1 MDLAWLKLSL
11 LEKHRHGTDESIS
24 CGKLDPLIDHAL
36 SSPDGRLH
44 KAVTM
49 RYAVAMYMSSV
60 LGSGVLVLPGLAAQK
75 AGPASLIAW
84 VGLSVVSYPLA
95 YTFASL
101 SSRRAESGGVYAFAR
116 ESFGPHIANSVG
128 WLFILWYVTGA
139 PAVTVI
145 AASYLSYAFPLLSRP
160 LIYLVAGFLILAGF
174 LVNYRGI
181 VITGRVQSI
190 VIAAIIALLVTA
202 VVASAPLIKP
212 SNFTPF
218 FPNGL
223 IPIGVAAALIFW
235 SYLGY
240 ENVSNIGEEFRNPQ
254 RDFPRSILLSV
265 VVIGALY
272 LSVAIAT
279 IGTRAYESGGSVA
292 PFAAMLSNAI
302 GLYGAIGTAIL
313 AVFII
318 FGTVNAYTTGMSR
331 VIYATAKH
339 GGLPGTLEKI
349 HGKTGVPYR
358 SLGLLSG
365 LSLISLVVF
374 FFLNFDLTTALLI
387 PSGAA
392 ILVYVIGSASGI
404 KLLNSKKMYPWISLI
419 ISLIMAPFVGL
430 LLLASLA
437 FAGLGFLYSRR
448 KLRAKHEVTSNIPV
462 ATT

>member
-1 MDLAWLKLSL
+1 MRRNPSL
-11 LEKHRHGTDESIS
+11 VDK
-24 CGKLDPLIDHAL
+24 AL
-36 SSPDGRLH
+36 SASDAGLH

-101 SSRRAESGGVYAFAR
+101 SSRKAESGGVYAFAR
-116 ESFGPHIANSVG
+116 ESFGPHVANSVG

-145 AASYLSYAFPLLSRP
+145 AASYLSYAFPLSRP
-160 LIYLVAGFLILAGF
+160 VTYMLASLLILSGF

-181 VITGRVQSI
+181 TITGKVQST
-190 VIAAIIALLVTA
+190 VIAAIVALLVTA

-218 FPNGL
+218 FPNGF

-240 ENVSNIGEEFRNPQ
+240 ENVSNVGEEFKNPQ

-265 VVIGALY
+265 IVIGALY

-339 GGLPGTLEKI
+339 GGLPGWLEKI

-358 SLGLLSG
+358 SLGLLTG

-404 KLLNSKKMYPWISLI
+404 RLLRSKKVYPWISLV

-437 FAGLGFLYSRR
+437 FAGVGFLYSRR
-448 KLRAKHEVTSNIPV
+448 KLLAKHEVTSNIPV